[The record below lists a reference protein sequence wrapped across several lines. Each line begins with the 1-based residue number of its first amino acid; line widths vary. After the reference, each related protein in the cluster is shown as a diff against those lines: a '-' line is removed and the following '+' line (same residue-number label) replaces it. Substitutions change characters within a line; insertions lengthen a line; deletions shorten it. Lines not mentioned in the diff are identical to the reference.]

1 MKADKLKR
9 LSKIEAQLVP
19 NTSPV
24 AAWLEACRQG
34 ASIAERNKSAG
45 SAWVALATE
54 RHRLADETWL
64 DYGEIDGDQS
74 T

>member
-9 LSKIEAQLVP
+9 LAQIEERLVP
-19 NTSPV
+19 RTSP
-24 AAWLEACRQG
+24 AIIWLEACRAG

-45 SAWVALATE
+45 PAWVALATE
-54 RHRLADETWL
+54 RHRLAGETWL
-64 DYGEIDGDQS
+64 DYGEIDGDQD